1 MTRIALLSVL
11 VSLLAGSAAA
21 RSEEMTFDC
30 LAEPAQKVQVGSPV
44 VGLLSSVEVGRG
56 ALVEKGAILARL
68 DSKVEEA
75 NLAMAKA
82 QAEATEARDAQQTRL
97 TLAQAS
103 LDRSKKLEGSG
114 NVTRSKLEELQATVD
129 IAKRDLDTEER
140 KLRLAAI
147 EVERQEALLARQSIV
162 SPLKGFVAEQNLRA
176 GEFVRQDSA
185 ILTLVQTDPLFIE
198 AYMPVSLWGK
208 IEAGALGRVAV
219 EQPTGTVREA
229 SVSVVDR
236 VFDAASG
243 TFGIRLELPNPDN
256 AIPAGQRCRLS
267 FDMAAEVAQT
277 R

>member
-1 MTRIALLSVL
+1 MTRIALLPVFA
-11 VSLLAGSAAA
+11 SLLASSTAAWA
-21 RSEEMTFDC
+21 EETVFDC
-30 LAEPAQKVQVGSPV
+30 LAEPAQRVQVGSPV

-56 ALVEKGAILARL
+56 ALVEKGAVLARL

-75 NLAMAKA
+75 NLAMARA

-147 EVERQEALLARQSIV
+147 EVERQQALLARQSIV
-162 SPLKGFVAEQNLRA
+162 SPLRGFVAEQNLRA

-208 IEAGALGRVAV
+208 ITAGAQGRVAV
-219 EQPTGTVREA
+219 EQPAGTVREA
-229 SVSVVDR
+229 SVTVVDR

-267 FDMAAEVAQT
+267 FDLAAEVAQT